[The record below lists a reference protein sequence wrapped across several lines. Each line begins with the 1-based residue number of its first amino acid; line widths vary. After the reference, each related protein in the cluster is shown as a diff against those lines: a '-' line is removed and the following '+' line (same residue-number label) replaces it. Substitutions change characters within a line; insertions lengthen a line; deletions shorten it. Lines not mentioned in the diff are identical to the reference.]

1 MRKRVFT
8 QQTKKIMQLTQEQ
21 KQLIKSIVPLMTIKA
36 IAREYKVSESS
47 LTMLFYDERYKVND
61 KNRTAVKA
69 VISEAI
75 KRCENQLKN
84 LTKIEI

>member
-1 MRKRVFT
+1 
-8 QQTKKIMQLTQEQ
+8 MQLTQEQ

-61 KNRTAVKA
+61 KNRNAVNA
-69 VISEAI
+69 VIRNAV
-75 KRCENQLKN
+75 KRCENQLEE
-84 LTKIEI
+84 LEKIEL